1 MSAFQLLVFS
11 PWVVT
16 AAGRI
21 HWVCADAIYLCS
33 WFMERD
39 EVERRR
45 ETKEKKW
52 LLKVSLAGPTSY
64 LRLET

>member
-33 WFMERD
+33 WFVERD

-45 ETKEKKW
+45 ETKEKTNGYLKFH
-52 LLKVSLAGPTSY
+52 LLGP
-64 LRLET
+64 RPI